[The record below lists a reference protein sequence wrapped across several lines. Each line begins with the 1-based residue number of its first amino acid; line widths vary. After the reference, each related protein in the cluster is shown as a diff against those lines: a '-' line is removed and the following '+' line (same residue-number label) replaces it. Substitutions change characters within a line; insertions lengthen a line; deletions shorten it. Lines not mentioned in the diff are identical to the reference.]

1 MANETRTHADELGA
15 LLPSIVAEAMFQAQE
30 RSVMRNLVRNY
41 NMSVGSGKTITVP
54 IWDNTSAAGLTE
66 GTDMAN
72 TALSTT
78 SAVLTVSEVGV
89 MATITDL
96 ALKTS
101 AANVISDAGRVMG
114 AAVAK
119 KMDQDLIGLF
129 DAFTTNALGGA
140 TTAMTAAEIFKAISM
155 LRNQGVSG
163 DDIACVVHPFIAFDL
178 KSALTSSYVGNAGDL
193 SNEALRSGYVGT
205 VGGVN
210 IFESSHITNAS
221 GVSKGAV
228 FHKDALGLAML
239 DDISIETQRD
249 ASLRGTELVC
259 TANYGV
265 GELVDKYGVEMHY
278 QSSDSALQAL

>member
-1 MANETRTHADELGA
+1 MANTTTTTLEE

-30 RSVMRNLVRNY
+30 RSVMRNLVKNY
-41 NMSVGSGKTITVP
+41 AVSVGSGTTVTVP
-54 IWDNTSAAGLTE
+54 IWTNTTAAGLTE
-66 GTDMAN
+66 GTDM
-72 TALSTT
+72 TATTLETT
-78 SAVLTVSEVGV
+78 SAVLTVAEVGV
-89 MATITDL
+89 MAAITDL

-101 AANVISDAGRVMG
+101 ASNVISDAGRVMG

-129 DAFTTNALGGA
+129 DAFATSLGSATTN
-140 TTAMTAAEIFKAISM
+140 MTAAHIFQAIAM
-155 LRNQGVSG
+155 LRKNGVSG
-163 DDIACVVHPFIAFDL
+163 DDIACVVHPFIAYDM
-178 KSALTSSYVGNAGDL
+178 KSQLTSAFVGNAGDL

-210 IFESSHITNAS
+210 VFESSHITNAS

-265 GELVDKYGVEMHY
+265 GELTDLYGVELHMK
-278 QSSDSALQAL
+278 SSNAALIAI

>member
-1 MANETRTHADELGA
+1 MANETRTHIDELGE

-41 NMSVGSGKTITVP
+41 TMSPGTGTTVTVP
-54 IWDNTSAAGLTE
+54 IWADTAAVSLTE

-72 TALSTT
+72 TALNTT
-78 SAVLTVSEVGV
+78 SAVLTVVSRGV

-96 ALKTS
+96 AIKTS

-119 KMDQDLIGLF
+119 KLDQDLLGLF
-129 DAFTTNALGGA
+129 DAFTTNTPIGSA
-140 TTAMTAAEIFKAISM
+140 TTNMTAAHIFEAIAR
-155 LRNQGVSG
+155 LRGQGVSG
-163 DDIACVVHPFIAFDL
+163 NDIACVVHPFIAYDL
-178 KSALTSSYVGNAGDL
+178 KSALTNTFVGNAGDL

-205 VGGVN
+205 VAGVN
-210 IFESSHITNAS
+210 VFESSNITDAS

-249 ASLRGTELVC
+249 ASMRGTELVC
-259 TANYGV
+259 TANYGF
-265 GELVDKYGVEMHY
+265 GELVDKYGVEMHML
-278 QSSDSALQAL
+278 SSEITS

>member
-1 MANETRTHADELGA
+1 MANTTTTELSE

-30 RSVMRNLVRNY
+30 RSVMRNLVKNY
-41 NMSVGSGKTITVP
+41 AVSVGSGTTVTVP
-54 IWDNTSAAGLTE
+54 IWANTTATGLTE
-66 GTDMAN
+66 GDDMTA
-72 TALSTT
+72 TALNTT
-78 SAVLTVSEVGV
+78 SAVLTVAEVGV

-101 AANVISDAGRVMG
+101 TSNVISDAGRVMG
-114 AAVAK
+114 EAVAK
-119 KMDQDLIGLF
+119 KIDQDLIALF
-129 DAFTTNALGGA
+129 DAFATSLGSASTN
-140 TTAMTAAEIFKAISM
+140 MTAAHIFQAIAM
-155 LRNQGVSG
+155 LRENGVSG
-163 DDIACVVHPFIAFDL
+163 DDIACVVHPFIAYDM
-178 KSALTSSYVGNAGDL
+178 KSQLTSSFVGNAGDL

-221 GVSKGAV
+221 GISKGAV

-265 GELVDKYGVEMHY
+265 GELTDLYGVELHML
-278 QSSDSALQAL
+278 SSDAALVAI